1 MTTYDNLPPRVKS
14 QRIADRTIK
23 QENELKFK
31 KNNKL
36 SNSSSSSSSSSIL
49 MNRIEKPTIKDIYP
63 GLNDITDAL
72 ESLPYDLIR
81 YFTLLKEIDAKCV
94 NTVPFLKSYIIRFL
108 QMSQKHPK
116 REILLSKIRDLI
128 RELMPC
134 LEEKMHVATI
144 ASDTVNTH
152 LKRIDQSYKIVLEH
166 EISEDIRIGPLY
178 HPSMKLQEQKSA
190 QTQRSESRR
199 EALAAKKANQ
209 SSPSAAASVDKN
221 GNSNGDLTGDE
232 STNSHS
238 TSTHAT
244 TTNNSSR
251 NSSNKGKKSSSSSSS
266 SSSRDSKDSKESKDS
281 KDSKD
286 SKEKDITSSSSKS
299 KDSNSKKRKYGQQ
312 SQSEDGNNSNT
323 NKSTIS
329 NKSNNSNNSN
339 TSSKKRSQVKSTS
352 SRGSNSKEKSKKEDD
367 KSNDKS
373 NDNGSDNNNNNSKK
387 SNNSNFNN
395 NSNNNNDDSRSNNNG
410 NGNNNVSSSSSSSTA
425 TTSSLSSSSNS
436 SSSARSRSSGN
447 KSKSSSSNSSN
458 SNKNKKQEEIQD
470 ILSPSNGEFDGEPV
484 YCYCQQ
490 VSYGEMVGCD
500 GANCKREW
508 FHLPCI
514 GLKELP
520 RGEWYCD
527 DCRAKMQK
535 RR

>member
-14 QRIADRTIK
+14 QRIADRTTK
-23 QENELKFK
+23 QENEAKTK
-31 KNNKL
+31 KNQ
-36 SNSSSSSSSSSIL
+36 SIL

-108 QMSQKHPK
+108 QMSKKHPK

-152 LKRIDQSYKIVLEH
+152 LQRIDQSYKIVLEH

-178 HPSMKLQEQKSA
+178 HPSMKVQEQKSA

-209 SSPSAAASVDKN
+209 SSPSAPGDKN
-221 GNSNGDLTGDE
+221 GNGDLTGDE

-238 TSTHAT
+238 TVGGAQAT
-244 TTNNSSR
+244 SNNSSTSR
-251 NSSNKGKKSSSSSSS
+251 GGSNKGKKSSSKEAK
-266 SSSRDSKDSKESKDS
+266 DSKDSKDFKDLKDS

-286 SKEKDITSSSSKS
+286 SNSTKDITLSSSKS
-299 KDSNSKKRKYGQQ
+299 KDSNSKKRKYGQ
-312 SQSEDGNNSNT
+312 SQAEDGNISNANNSNMS
-323 NKSTIS
+323 KSTSS
-329 NKSNNSNNSN
+329 NKSNNSNTSN
-339 TSSKKRSQVKSTS
+339 TSKKRAQVKSTS
-352 SRGSNSKEKSKKEDD
+352 SRVSNSKEKIKKEDD
-367 KSNDKS
+367 KSND
-373 NDNGSDNNNNNSKK
+373 NNGSENKK
-387 SNNSNFNN
+387 SNNSNSNNNKNN
-395 NSNNNNDDSRSNNNG
+395 NSNSNDDSRSNNNG
-410 NGNNNVSSSSSSSTA
+410 NGNSTVEPAGAPAGAATTSSSSS
-425 TTSSLSSSSNS
+425 S

-447 KSKSSSSNSSN
+447 KSKSSNSSSN
-458 SNKNKKQEEIQD
+458 SNKKKQEEIQD
-470 ILSPSNGEFDGEPV
+470 VLSPSNGDFDGEPV

-527 DCRAKMQK
+527 DCRVKMQK

>member
-14 QRIADRTIK
+14 QRIADRTTK
-23 QENELKFK
+23 QENEAKTK
-31 KNNKL
+31 KNQ
-36 SNSSSSSSSSSIL
+36 SIL

-108 QMSQKHPK
+108 QMSKKHPK

-152 LKRIDQSYKIVLEH
+152 LQRIDQSYKIVLEH

-178 HPSMKLQEQKSA
+178 HPSMKVQEQKSA

-209 SSPSAAASVDKN
+209 SSPSAPGDKN
-221 GNSNGDLTGDE
+221 GNGDLTGDE

-238 TSTHAT
+238 TGGGAQAT
-244 TTNNSSR
+244 SNNSS
-251 NSSNKGKKSSSSSSS
+251 NSRGGSNKGKKSSS
-266 SSSRDSKDSKESKDS
+266 KDAKDS

-286 SKEKDITSSSSKS
+286 SKDLKDSKDSKDSNSTKDITSSKS
-299 KDSNSKKRKYGQQ
+299 KDSNNKKRKYGQ
-312 SQSEDGNNSNT
+312 SQAEDGNISNANNSNT
-323 NKSTIS
+323 SKSTSS
-329 NKSNNSNNSN
+329 NKSNNSNTSN
-339 TSSKKRSQVKSTS
+339 TSKKRAQVKSTS
-352 SRGSNSKEKSKKEDD
+352 SRVSNSKEKIKKEDD
-367 KSNDKS
+367 KSND
-373 NDNGSDNNNNNSKK
+373 NNGSDNKK
-387 SNNSNFNN
+387 SNNSNSNNNNNN
-395 NSNNNNDDSRSNNNG
+395 NSNSHDDSRSNNNG
-410 NGNNNVSSSSSSSTA
+410 NGNSTVEQAGAPAGAATASSSSS
-425 TTSSLSSSSNS
+425 S

-447 KSKSSSSNSSN
+447 KSKSSNSSSN
-458 SNKNKKQEEIQD
+458 SNKKKQEEIQD
-470 ILSPSNGEFDGEPV
+470 VLSPSNGDFDGEPV

-527 DCRAKMQK
+527 DCRVKMQK